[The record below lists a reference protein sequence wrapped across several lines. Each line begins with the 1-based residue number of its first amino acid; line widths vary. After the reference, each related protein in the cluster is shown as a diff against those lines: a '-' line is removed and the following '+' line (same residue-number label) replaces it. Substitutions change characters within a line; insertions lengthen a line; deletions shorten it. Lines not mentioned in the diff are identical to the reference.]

1 MDNDFFKDQF
11 EETNDE
17 DCVLQA
23 AAREAGW
30 ALSNIVDEVK
40 FEKRQQVVNI
50 INRLSAA
57 LVHEKKNGNC
67 IHGSRA

>member
-11 EETNDE
+11 EESNDG
-17 DCVLQA
+17 DSTLQA

-30 ALSNIVDEVK
+30 ALSELVYEIK
-40 FEKRQQVVNI
+40 FEKRQNVVNI

-57 LVHEKKNGNC
+57 LYDKRIENGK
-67 IHGSRA
+67 

>member
-1 MDNDFFKDQF
+1 MENKMTVGPKDFFDDGF
-11 EETNDE
+11 DASR
-17 DCVLQA
+17 DGDSALQA

-30 ALSNIVDEVK
+30 ALSTLVDEIK

-57 LVHEKKNGNC
+57 LKAT
-67 IHGSRA
+67 S